1 MLSVLKWH
9 KLKMVMDWKS
19 IYLLSLLQMTFLV
32 APIRYKH
39 SFRNILYIKFKIRQ
53 VVHLHQQETDYIR
66 KTEYVINI
74 ERVNG
79 YIQLLQFHYSGNFKK
94 VTLFHMLLIILEE
107 NLFVG

>member
-1 MLSVLKWH
+1 MLRLSEIRAFVLSILSVLKWH
-9 KLKMVMDWKS
+9 KLTMVMDWKI

-53 VVHLHQQETDYIR
+53 VMHLHQQETDYIR

-74 ERVNG
+74 ETEW
-79 YIQLLQFHYSGNFKK
+79 LYSI
-94 VTLFHMLLIILEE
+94 TSIPLFRKL
-107 NLFVG
+107 